1 MNKGISISGR
11 VNTTSGGGS
20 QATDLRRPRMIT
32 PFVRFVTFNSFC
44 SNFFYTM
51 YLDWNIYIFR
61 RQTLHIVKLNLMVPT
76 KGLFKIQK
84 LFANLLFAILSN
96 NSSVLFI
103 SRHLWL
109 LIMTCRFA
117 ALRRADTFI
126 TGETCAH
133 HVGHF
138 SEGDNYSQTTICN
151 SCNSYRN
158 NLDAFKD
165 RPTMTWPAQNCVKL
179 TQKTNESVAPVGG
192 SGAWKLVSILP
203 SYWSLNH
210 HSWH

>member
-1 MNKGISISGR
+1 MNKGISISGL

-32 PFVRFVTFNSFC
+32 PFVRFVTFNSF
-44 SNFFYTM
+44 FLILFYTM

-61 RQTLHIVKLNLMVPT
+61 QTFHLVKLNLMLPT
-76 KGLFKIQK
+76 KGLFQIQRV
-84 LFANLLFAILSN
+84 FANLLFAILSN

-103 SRHLWL
+103 LRHLWL
-109 LIMTCRFA
+109 LMMTCRFA

-126 TGETCAH
+126 TEETCAH
-133 HVGHF
+133 LVEHF
-138 SEGDNYSQTTICN
+138 SEGDIANNYICN

-165 RPTMTWPAQNCVKL
+165 RPTMTWPAQNFVKL

>member
-32 PFVRFVTFNSFC
+32 PFVRFVTFNSFY
-44 SNFFYTM
+44 SNFILNVYS
-51 YLDWNIYIFR
+51 DWNIYIFR
-61 RQTLHIVKLNLMVPT
+61 RTFYIVKLNLMLPT
-76 KGLFKIQK
+76 KGLFQIQRV
-84 LFANLLFAILSN
+84 FANLLFAILSN

-103 SRHLWL
+103 LRHLWL

-126 TGETCAH
+126 TEETCAL

-138 SEGDNYSQTTICN
+138 SEGDIANNYICN

-165 RPTMTWPAQNCVKL
+165 RPTMTWPAQNFVKL

-192 SGAWKLVSILP
+192 SVAWKLVSILP
-203 SYWSLNH
+203 FYWSLNH